1 MTRDRLDARQRER
14 FQRLAWP
21 FLDTVLRTA
30 RYLARSDD
38 VAEDLA
44 QGTMLKAMKAIDS
57 FQDGTD
63 MKAWLMTILRR
74 THIDRIRSEQRHA
87 TDVSLDANPSLG
99 LSSDDD
105 EVGVFDEQW
114 DEPEELLNRFEDQTI
129 VEALK
134 KLPEAIRWTLL
145 LVDVEQIEQADAAE
159 ILEVPVG
166 TIKSRVHR
174 GRRMLRDHLH
184 QIAEQRGWTQTAKNI
199 GDTDR

>member
-1 MTRDRLDARQRER
+1 MTRDRLDPRQQER

-30 RYLARSDD
+30 RYLARSED
-38 VAEDLA
+38 VVEDLA
-44 QGTMLKAMKAIDS
+44 QETMLKAMKAIDS

-74 THIDRIRSEQRHA
+74 THIDRLRAEQRHA
-87 TDVSLDANPSLG
+87 TDVSIDANPG
-99 LSSDDD
+99 LAVSTDNSRI
-105 EVGVFDEQW
+105 GVFDEEW
-114 DEPEELLNRFEDQTI
+114 AEPEQLLNRFEDQAV

-145 LVDVEQIEQADAAE
+145 LVDVEQIEQSDAAQ

-174 GRRMLRDHLH
+174 GRRMLRDELF
-184 QIAEQRGWTQTAKNI
+184 QMAERRGWVNVSSASEE
-199 GDTDR
+199 